1 MSDSSSTINKDASIL
16 LLPLTLNVL
25 NQSLSLLKALTF
37 FLITKITGSFKEFK
51 DNPKLEACLA
61 LKSEVLDV
69 NDTALRLLSYF
80 PTPTST
86 LTFCLIIAL
95 LSIPVKASSIRC

>member
-1 MSDSSSTINKDASIL
+1 MTIKSLVLVGSLSSGFVFIEALSDSSSTINKDASIL

-69 NDTALRLLSYF
+69 NDTASEYNGW
-80 PTPTST
+80 
-86 LTFCLIIAL
+86 C
-95 LSIPVKASSIRC
+95 